1 VNRWVNLDSSDQYL
15 EHCGANV
22 VRGVRPRLM
31 IALKCF

>member
-1 VNRWVNLDSSDQYL
+1 LIRLINIWSAA
-15 EHCGANV
+15 EPNV